1 MDKPDR
7 QIRPYALKEGEGW
20 VYRFGIDFT
29 LKASEARNGNGA
41 AFVEYRTEQ
50 GEEPPD
56 HTHQT
61 EDEMFYVLEG
71 SVTFRCGE
79 ETFEV
84 EKGGFIFLPAGIEH
98 GYTIRSEE
106 PVRLIAVTA
115 PGRAREARDGAA
127 SYQTWNLVRVSS
139 FQNPDMPSFSTY
151 RFVLALVFAP

>member
-1 MDKPDR
+1 MDEPDR

-29 LKASEARNGNGA
+29 LKASEVQSGNGA
-41 AFVEYRTEQ
+41 AFLEYRTER

-56 HTHQT
+56 HTHRT

-79 ETFEV
+79 ETFDV
-84 EKGGFIFLPAGIEH
+84 EKGGFIFLPAGVKH

-106 PVRLIAVTA
+106 AVRLIVVTA
-115 PGRAREARDGAA
+115 PGRDPGNKG
-127 SYQTWNLVRVSS
+127 WGGFVS
-139 FQNPDMPSFSTY
+139 DMELGQGELIAKPGHAEF
-151 RFVLALVFAP
+151 